1 MILQVR
7 HGKSVVQVDVPRGCK
22 VQLGSGG
29 IPILIVPGPRPEDTS
44 TWLPAPEI
52 LEAARLGLFGLS
64 IRSEPVLAPCK

>member
-7 HGKSVVQVDVPRGCK
+7 HGKSIVRVDVPRGCK

-29 IPILIVPGPRPEDTS
+29 IPILIVPGPRPGDTS

-52 LEAARLGLFGLS
+52 VEAARLGLFGLA
-64 IRSEPVLAPCK
+64 IRDDPLPAPCE

>member
-7 HGKSVVQVDVPRGCK
+7 QGETVFEVDVPRGCR
-22 VQLGSGG
+22 VQRGSGG

-52 LEAARLGLFGLS
+52 LQAARLGLLGLS
-64 IRSEPVLAPCK
+64 VRSEARPVSLG